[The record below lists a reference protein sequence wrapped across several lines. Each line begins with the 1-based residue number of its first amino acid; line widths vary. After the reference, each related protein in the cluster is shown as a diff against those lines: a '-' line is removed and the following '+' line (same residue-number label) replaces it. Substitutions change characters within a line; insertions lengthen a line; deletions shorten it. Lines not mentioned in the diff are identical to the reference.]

1 MCETSCNVLT
11 FPYILG
17 PTQLDMNKPR
27 VLHIFINILS
37 ILLVQMLYSHK
48 YPRIVLYEPFYT
60 NNMMMIIVIDSLAHA
75 IFYNHPFDPRTQAN
89 EFQFLFCL
97 KQLKHNNYKT
107 HDVHIYI
114 TKIQCT
120 CLSKVSMFFHTY
132 FPCRLLVFYDNCCQ
146 CLVFYYDYFS
156 LRHNYGLNN

>member
-1 MCETSCNVLT
+1 MRETSCNVLT

-60 NNMMMIIVIDSLAHA
+60 NNMMMIIIIDSLAHA

-114 TKIQCT
+114 TKNRCT
-120 CLSKVSMFFHTY
+120 CVWKVSMFFTHIS
-132 FPCRLLVFYDNCCQ
+132 LANS
-146 CLVFYYDYFS
+146 FS
-156 LRHNYGLNN
+156 SLTIVVNALCFIMIILPLDIIMD